1 MLKKKSQLSGSLM
14 LLLAAFIWGSTFV
27 AQDKAATEPF
37 TFIACRNYIGAA
49 VLMPVIAVI
58 DVFSKKNGL
67 LPKDFKVLSFSK
79 KEVTGGIICGFILF
93 IAASL
98 QQYGI
103 FVYPSEEAAAGKSGF
118 ITALYIILVPIAG
131 LFLKKKA
138 GVNIWVSVAIAVVG
152 MYLLCIKSGFE
163 ILLADLILVLCAI
176 GFTAHILVID
186 AFGPYVN
193 GVKLSALQFFVSA
206 VLGTIFM
213 FIFEKPTFTAI
224 INDIVPILYAGL
236 LSSGV
241 AYTLQIVAQKRTS
254 PTVASVIMSL
264 ESVFA
269 VLSGALFGEVMQTKE
284 IVGCILMFAAVILAQ
299 IDFKSLKK
307 EKVRDLT
314 KKV

>member
-1 MLKKKSQLSGSLM
+1 MNSKSQLKGSLM

-37 TFIACRNYIGAA
+37 TFIASRNLIGAL
-49 VLMPVIAVI
+49 VLVPIIAVI
-58 DVFSKKNGL
+58 DVFSKKKGI
-67 LPKDFKVLSFSK
+67 LPKDFKVLSYSK
-79 KEVTGGIICGFILF
+79 KEVIGGIFCGIILF

-103 FVYPSEEAAAGKSGF
+103 FLYPKDGAAAGKSGF
-118 ITALYIILVPIAG
+118 ITALYIVLVPIAG

-138 GVNIWVSVAIAVVG
+138 GINIWISVAIATVG
-152 MYLLCIKSGFE
+152 MYLLCVKSGFSVHY
-163 ILLADLILVLCAI
+163 ADLILFLCAI

-186 AFGPYVN
+186 RFSPFVN
-193 GVKLSALQFFVSA
+193 GVKLSALQFLVSSI
-206 VLGTIFM
+206 LGTIFM
-213 FIFEKPTFTAI
+213 FIFESPSIGGI

-241 AYTLQIVAQKRTS
+241 AYTLQIVAQKNTN

-269 VLSGALFGEVMQTKE
+269 VLSGAVFGEIMSGRE
-284 IVGCILMFAAVILAQ
+284 IVGCVLMFAAVILAQ
-299 IDFKSLKK
+299 INFKGKT
-307 EKVRDLT
+307 VR
-314 KKV
+314 

>member
-1 MLKKKSQLSGSLM
+1 MNSKSQLKGSLM

-37 TFIACRNYIGAA
+37 TFIASRNLIGAL
-49 VLMPVIAVI
+49 VLVPVIAVI
-58 DVFSKKNGL
+58 DVFSKKKGI
-67 LPKDFKVLSFSK
+67 LPKDFKVLSYSK
-79 KEVTGGIICGFILF
+79 KEVIGGIFCGIILF

-103 FVYPSEEAAAGKSGF
+103 FLYPKDGAAAGKSGF
-118 ITALYIILVPIAG
+118 ITALYIVLVPIAG

-138 GVNIWVSVAIAVVG
+138 GINIWISVAIATVG
-152 MYLLCIKSGFE
+152 MYLLCVKSGFSVHY
-163 ILLADLILVLCAI
+163 ADLILFLCAI

-186 AFGPYVN
+186 RFSPFVN
-193 GVKLSALQFFVSA
+193 GVKLSALQFLVSSI
-206 VLGTIFM
+206 LGTIFM
-213 FIFEKPTFTAI
+213 FIFESPSIGGI

-241 AYTLQIVAQKRTS
+241 AYTLQIVAQKNTN

-269 VLSGALFGEVMQTKE
+269 VLSGAVFGEIMSGRE
-284 IVGCILMFAAVILAQ
+284 IVGCVLMFAAVILAQ
-299 IDFKSLKK
+299 INFKGKTA
-307 EKVRDLT
+307 R
-314 KKV
+314 

>member
-1 MLKKKSQLSGSLM
+1 MNSKSQLKGSLM

-37 TFIACRNYIGAA
+37 TFIASRNLIGAL
-49 VLMPVIAVI
+49 VLVPIIAVI
-58 DVFSKKNGL
+58 DVFSKKKGI
-67 LPKDFKVLSFSK
+67 LPKDFKVLSYSK
-79 KEVTGGIICGFILF
+79 KEVIGGIFCGIILF

-103 FVYPSEEAAAGKSGF
+103 FLYPKDGAAAGKSGF
-118 ITALYIILVPIAG
+118 ITALYIVLVPIAG

-138 GVNIWVSVAIAVVG
+138 GINIWISVAIATVG
-152 MYLLCIKSGFE
+152 MYLLCVKSGFSVHY
-163 ILLADLILVLCAI
+163 ADLILFLCAI

-186 AFGPYVN
+186 RFSPFVN
-193 GVKLSALQFFVSA
+193 GVKLSALQFLVSSI
-206 VLGTIFM
+206 LGTIFM
-213 FIFEKPTFTAI
+213 FIFESPSIGGI

-241 AYTLQIVAQKRTS
+241 AYTLQIVAQKNTN

-269 VLSGALFGEVMQTKE
+269 VLSGAVFGEIMSGRE
-284 IVGCILMFAAVILAQ
+284 IVGCVLMFAAVILAQ
-299 IDFKSLKK
+299 INFKGKTA
-307 EKVRDLT
+307 R
-314 KKV
+314 

>member
-1 MLKKKSQLSGSLM
+1 MNSKSQLKGSLM

-37 TFIACRNYIGAA
+37 TFIASRNLIGAL
-49 VLMPVIAVI
+49 VLVPVIAVI
-58 DVFSKKNGL
+58 DVFSKKKGI
-67 LPKDFKVLSFSK
+67 LPKDFKVLSYSK
-79 KEVTGGIICGFILF
+79 KEVTGGIFCGIILF

-103 FVYPSEEAAAGKSGF
+103 FLYPSDGAAAGKSGF
-118 ITALYIILVPIAG
+118 ITALYIVLVPIAG

-138 GVNIWVSVAIAVVG
+138 GINIWISVAIATVG
-152 MYLLCIKSGFE
+152 MYLLCVKSGFSVHY
-163 ILLADLILVLCAI
+163 ADLILFLCAI

-186 AFGPYVN
+186 RFSPFVN
-193 GVKLSALQFFVSA
+193 GVKLSALQFLVSSI
-206 VLGTIFM
+206 LGTIFM
-213 FIFEKPTFTAI
+213 FIFESPSIGGI

-241 AYTLQIVAQKRTS
+241 AYTLQIVAQKNTN

-269 VLSGALFGEVMQTKE
+269 VLSGAVFGEIMSGRE
-284 IVGCILMFAAVILAQ
+284 IVGCVLMFAAVILAQ
-299 IDFKSLKK
+299 INFKGKTA
-307 EKVRDLT
+307 R
-314 KKV
+314 

>member
-1 MLKKKSQLSGSLM
+1 MNSKSQLKGSLM

-37 TFIACRNYIGAA
+37 TFIASRNLIGAL
-49 VLMPVIAVI
+49 VLVPVIAVI
-58 DVFSKKNGL
+58 DVFSKKKGI
-67 LPKDFKVLSFSK
+67 LPKDFKVLSYSK
-79 KEVTGGIICGFILF
+79 KEVIGGIFCGIILF

-103 FVYPSEEAAAGKSGF
+103 FLYPSDGAAAGKSGF
-118 ITALYIILVPIAG
+118 ITALYIVLVPIAG

-138 GVNIWVSVAIAVVG
+138 GINIWISVAIATVG
-152 MYLLCIKSGFE
+152 MYLLCVKSGFSVHY
-163 ILLADLILVLCAI
+163 ADLILFICAI

-186 AFGPYVN
+186 RFSPFVN
-193 GVKLSALQFFVSA
+193 GVKLSALQFLVSSI
-206 VLGTIFM
+206 LGTIFM
-213 FIFEKPTFTAI
+213 FIFESPSIGGI

-241 AYTLQIVAQKRTS
+241 AYTLQIVAQKNTN

-269 VLSGALFGEVMQTKE
+269 VLSGAVFGEIMSGRE
-284 IVGCILMFAAVILAQ
+284 IVGCVLMFAAVILAQ
-299 IDFKSLKK
+299 INFKGKTA
-307 EKVRDLT
+307 R
-314 KKV
+314 

>member
-1 MLKKKSQLSGSLM
+1 MNSKSQLKGSLM

-37 TFIACRNYIGAA
+37 TFIASRNLIGAL
-49 VLMPVIAVI
+49 VLVPVIAVI
-58 DVFSKKNGL
+58 DVFSKKKGI
-67 LPKDFKVLSFSK
+67 LPKDFKVLSYSK
-79 KEVTGGIICGFILF
+79 KEVIGCIFCGVILF

-103 FVYPSEEAAAGKSGF
+103 FLYPSDGAAAGKSGF
-118 ITALYIILVPIAG
+118 ITALYIVLVPIAG

-138 GVNIWVSVAIAVVG
+138 GINIWISVAIATVG
-152 MYLLCIKSGFE
+152 MYLLCVKSGFSVHY
-163 ILLADLILVLCAI
+163 ADLILFLCAI

-186 AFGPYVN
+186 RFSPFVN
-193 GVKLSALQFFVSA
+193 GVKLSALQFLVSSI
-206 VLGTIFM
+206 LGTIFM
-213 FIFEKPTFTAI
+213 FIFESPSIGGI

-241 AYTLQIVAQKRTS
+241 AYTLQIVAQKNTN

-269 VLSGALFGEVMQTKE
+269 VLSGAVFGEIMSGRE
-284 IVGCILMFAAVILAQ
+284 IVGCVLMFAAVILAQ
-299 IDFKSLKK
+299 INFKGKTA
-307 EKVRDLT
+307 R
-314 KKV
+314 